1 MLVENSNI
9 LSLYKLK
16 ETVSIS
22 NKLGSR
28 RKVNAFLKYDNLLS
42 AREIQLKLEE
52 QGIKV
57 NNILVTIALKSRKYN
72 YQKTNVETM
81 LLNDIQKKSRKE
93 LYQNYID
100 LD

>member
-22 NKLGSR
+22 NKPGSR